1 MQNNF
6 AQKKAKSPVFKP
18 KNRSFR
24 TNTELFKMVEVT
36 RFELVDFSP
45 KMAYICGYAFF
56 VARMWHE
63 FDYLHILKVFL
74 TGAKL

>member
-6 AQKKAKSPVFKP
+6 LQQKVKSSVFKP
-18 KNRSFR
+18 KTRSFR
-24 TNTELFKMVEVT
+24 INTGLLKMVEVT

-45 KMAYICGYAFF
+45 KMAYLCGCASF
-56 VARMWHE
+56 VARMWHG
-63 FDYLHILKVFL
+63 FDYLHVSKVFF